1 MFCISIIFDLKMLHR
16 NCPIGQSNFL
26 NKFPFRFCGRTV
38 IHVTNDE
45 NLGQARPGLV
55 VDIYL
60 TSIVSGLSSGT
71 ETAGWQDEDL
81 LRHGVDLPH
90 ALVVVDDGHPG
101 LTDPQ
106 RNGSGWK

>member
-1 MFCISIIFDLKMLHR
+1 M
-16 NCPIGQSNFL
+16 
-26 NKFPFRFCGRTV
+26 
-38 IHVTNDE
+38 
-45 NLGQARPGLV
+45 
-55 VDIYL
+55 
-60 TSIVSGLSSGT
+60 SGLSSGT
-71 ETAGWQDEDL
+71 ETAGRQDEDL